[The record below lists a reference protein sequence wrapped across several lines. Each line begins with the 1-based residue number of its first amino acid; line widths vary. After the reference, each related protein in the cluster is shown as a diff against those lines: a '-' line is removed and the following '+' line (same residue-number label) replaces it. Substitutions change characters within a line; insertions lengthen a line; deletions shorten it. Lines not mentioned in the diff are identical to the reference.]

1 MIRKQSKQR
10 DIVLQYMKNI
20 HAHVSAEQI
29 FEDLNKDH
37 KTISLATVYRN
48 LNVLVQMKELKKIAH
63 PVYGYVYDY
72 GQKPHYHLHCI
83 RCDKIYDMP
92 MSYMLELDSKLQ
104 ENSDVTVLSHEIMV
118 EGVCAECKHK

>member
-10 DIVLQYMKNI
+10 DIVLNYMKNI

-29 FEDLNKDH
+29 FEDLNKNH

-63 PVYGYVYDY
+63 PIYGYVYDY
-72 GQKPHYHLHCI
+72 GQAPHYHLHCTC
-83 RCDKIYDMP
+83 CDNIYDIP
-92 MSYMLELDSKLQ
+92 LPYMLELDSKLQ
-104 ENSDVTVLSHEIMV
+104 ENSGVTVFSHEIMV
-118 EGVCAECKHK
+118 KGICERCKGK